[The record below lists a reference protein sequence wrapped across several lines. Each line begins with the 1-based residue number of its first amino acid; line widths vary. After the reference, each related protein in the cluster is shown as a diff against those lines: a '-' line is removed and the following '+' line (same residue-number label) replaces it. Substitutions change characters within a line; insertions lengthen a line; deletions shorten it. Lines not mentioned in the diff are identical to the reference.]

1 MNINYEEVKAA
12 VREWLEEPFVYNEEY
27 GICSQLSTKVSETI
41 DLPKIVALVRI
52 MPIVR
57 MSSDLLTSKFP
68 PYSGDISYPISGHV
82 EYFHHGDNKTLWL
95 GEQLALRNQL
105 IEVLKS
111 ADLTIEADSE
121 GYLFIHFTPAS
132 E

>member
-1 MNINYEEVKAA
+1 MNITVETLEDVEVAI
-12 VREWLEEPFVYNEEY
+12 REWLEEPFIYNNQC
-27 GICSQLSTKVSETI
+27 GICSQISTKVTKTLGSSKLT
-41 DLPKIVALVRI
+41 
-52 MPIVR
+52 PIVR

-68 PYSGDISYPISGHV
+68 PYSGDIAYPIGGHA
-82 EYFHHGDNKTLWL
+82 EHFHHSDNKNLWQ

-111 ADLTIEADSE
+111 ADFVLEEDDE
-121 GYLFIHFTPAS
+121 YLFIHFTPAS

>member
-12 VREWLEEPFVYNEEY
+12 VREWLEEPFVYNNQC
-27 GICSQLSTKVSETI
+27 GICSQISTKVTNT
-41 DLPKIVALVRI
+41 LNNCKLTPL
-52 MPIVR
+52 VR
-57 MSSDLLTSKFP
+57 MSAELLTAKFP
-68 PYSGDISYPISGHV
+68 PYTGDISYPISGHV
-82 EYFHHGDNKTLWL
+82 EYFHHGNNKTLWQ

-111 ADLTIEADSE
+111 ADLWIELDDE
-121 GYLFIHFTPAS
+121 YLYIHFKPTS